1 MKNRKL
7 ELDIIVDI
15 LSKIKEDD
23 FYFKSY
29 SKDIIK
35 SYIDQEREKILDFLY
50 NEICERRDYSASK
63 MCEKVIEFIN
73 TLNLSYQV
81 NNKTIISPYE
91 LDIWFPDKNIAIEV
105 DGIYWH
111 SSEKSLE
118 RDGVK
123 DNLCKDIGITLLRFT
138 DIEIDRDFEVVKNK
152 IVGIFL

>member
-1 MKNRKL
+1 MRCLAKRT
-7 ELDIIVDI
+7 
-15 LSKIKEDD
+15 
-23 FYFKSY
+23 
-29 SKDIIK
+29 
-35 SYIDQEREKILDFLY
+35 RW
-50 NEICERRDYSASK
+50 
-63 MCEKVIEFIN
+63 
-73 TLNLSYQV
+73 
-81 NNKTIISPYE
+81 TIAIQ
-91 LDIWFPDKNIAIEV
+91 IKNIAIEV